1 MRFKILYFFILLIFF
16 LPVAGCGYG
25 SNYKGGMMTP
35 PGATPAF
42 TELVPNDTPA
52 GSSDFTMTV
61 NGSNLGTTATVY
73 WNGAALSTSYVT
85 GKQVMAAVPAANVA
99 AAGTASVYVLS
110 GSAKSNTLMFTVQ

>member
-1 MRFKILYFFILLIFF
+1 MLIYF
-16 LPVAGCGYG
+16 LPLAGCGYG

-35 PGATPAF
+35 PGATPTI

-61 NGSNLGTTATVY
+61 NGTSFGTSSTVY
-73 WNGAALSTSYVT
+73 WNGAPLSTSYVT
-85 GKQVMAAVPAANVA
+85 GNQVMAAVPAANVA

-110 GSAKSNTLMFTVQ
+110 GSAKYNTLMFTVQ

>member
-1 MRFKILYFFILLIFF
+1 
-16 LPVAGCGYG
+16 
-25 SNYKGGMMTP
+25 
-35 PGATPAF
+35 
-42 TELVPNDTPA
+42 
-52 GSSDFTMTV
+52 MTV
-61 NGSNLGTTATVY
+61 NGSNFGTTATVY